1 VLRLKTVKIALVA
14 VLATFCLA
22 ASEPSC
28 SVMAQGSE
36 CSDGCKA
43 AYGDCYKNSHN
54 RGACEA
60 QLQRCLQ
67 GCIAG
72 KRG

>member
-1 VLRLKTVKIALVA
+1 MSIRSLAIIAIALVA
-14 VLATFCLA
+14 TAFMSAGVPTCAN
-22 ASEPSC
+22 
-28 SVMAQGSE
+28 AQGGCSE
-36 CSDGCKA
+36 QCKA
-43 AYGDCYKNSHN
+43 AFGSCYKATAN
-54 RGACEA
+54 RAACEA